1 MINLKRLTKT
11 YKVKLMHNKSFQGT
25 AGGLRY
31 FQRPCPHQTHRQL
44 KVHCYKIPPPLNSPL
59 GKLENGIM
67 STKMKVIS
75 TTIGAVAFFIVI
87 VSIWIWYHHGA
98 YGFNVIL
105 RRGGSFWITIKAD
118 DSRLSPSMRLALS
131 KPEPVIK
138 AGKLIWNEPEKG
150 YEVAEL
156 SVIHAGREVD
166 KILLNRIDPKLFQF
180 IVRNAPNGD
189 KGIDQWEK
197 ELPQAVL
204 IVNGSYY
211 NHKGLPDTPI
221 ISNGISSGPA
231 IYDAKAGAFVAND
244 GSADI
249 KDLSQQ
255 DWSNAFKG
263 ANNAMVSYPLLI
275 GDDGKT
281 HVKVK
286 SRWLANRTFIGKD
299 SQGRIIIG
307 TTKDAFF
314 SLWRLAEFLK
324 NSPLDLKTTLNLDG
338 GPIACQSVRLKG
350 FQRKFYALWEA
361 QVFDDQVKL
370 LRWTFTKNN
379 WAMPMILAVER
390 K

>member
-1 MINLKRLTKT
+1 
-11 YKVKLMHNKSFQGT
+11 
-25 AGGLRY
+25 
-31 FQRPCPHQTHRQL
+31 
-44 KVHCYKIPPPLNSPL
+44 
-59 GKLENGIM
+59 M

-75 TTIGAVAFFIVI
+75 ITIGTIVFFILI
-87 VSIWIWYHHGA
+87 VSAWIWYHYGA

-105 RRGGSFWITIKAD
+105 RRGGSFWITTETD
-118 DSRLSPSMRLALS
+118 DSRLSPAMRLALS
-131 KPEPVIK
+131 KPEPVVK
-138 AGKLIWNEPEKG
+138 AGQLVWHEAEEG

-156 SVIHAGREVD
+156 SVMHANQEVD

-180 IVRNAPNGD
+180 TVRNAPNGD
-189 KGIDQWEK
+189 KGLDQWEK

-211 NHKGLPDTPI
+211 NRKGLPDTPV
-221 ISNGISSGPA
+221 ISNGISLGPT
-231 IYDAKAGAFVAND
+231 IYDAKAGAFVANH

-249 KDLSQQ
+249 KDLSRQE
-255 DWSNAFKG
+255 WPNAFKG
-263 ANNAMVSYPLLI
+263 ADNAMVSYPLLI
-275 GDDGKT
+275 GDDEQT

-361 QVFDDQVKL
+361 QVSGDQVKL
-370 LRWTFTKNN
+370 LRWTFSKKN
-379 WAMPMILAVER
+379 WAMPMVLTVER
-390 K
+390 Q